1 MPPAVILVIESLDFN
16 CALAFMV
23 MAGEGWLHMVFFYI
37 LNGYKLENEVF
48 VFSLQA

>member
-23 MAGEGWLHMVFFYI
+23 MAGEGWLHFFYI
-37 LNGYKLENEVF
+37 LNGYKLENELF